1 MGNRTTITLP
11 FNLDAARAAAKIAAY
26 LGTLSATN
34 YDTESHDGKPWA
46 ELSPRYAKWKQK
58 RFGNKPKLIAT
69 GKTRSTLRDFVEGGN
84 TAVVE
89 FGRVAP
95 GGGELGLIHQ
105 FGAPAANIPARPVLP
120 ELSDAVLDKCAEI
133 VVGEVLG

>member
-1 MGNRTTITLP
+1 MGNRTTITIPL
-11 FNLDAARAAAKIAAY
+11 NLSNPGAIAAKIAAY
-26 LGTLSATN
+26 LGTLAVTN

-46 ELSPRYAKWKQK
+46 ELSPRYAKWKQRK
-58 RFGNKPKLIAT
+58 YGNKPKLVAT
-69 GKTRSTLRDFVEGGN
+69 GKTRSTVRDFVEGGS
-84 TAVVE
+84 AIVE

-95 GGGELGLIHQ
+95 GGGELGMIHQ